1 MPAVDNVLIVGGGIA
16 GLTLAIGLNRAG
28 IRTEIVEINP
38 DWTVSG
44 LGLSLQGPALR
55 ALRMIGLLD
64 QCVERGF
71 GYSYFSACDVHGNV
85 TGTVRMPQLNGPD
98 YPAAMGIM
106 RQALYSLLKQVLAEA
121 QVPVHPGVTLS
132 SLDQDDNGVDVTFTD
147 GRHGRY
153 CLAVGADGANSKIR
167 DMLFGREF
175 RPKYTGQAVWRAT
188 VNRPADVQ
196 ARYSFYGPRNMAGV
210 NPVSDKQMYIYLVQ
224 NLPGFVHLADD
235 RLPATIREQLED
247 FSGLIADA
255 REEITDPSQIVYRP
269 ITSGLLPAPWFRG
282 RTILIGDA
290 AHTVTPHLAAGAG
303 IAIEDSIVLTEML
316 QSAPSV
322 VDALENF
329 MTRRFDRCRLVVE
342 NSFMLGEWD
351 KVPNTPGADPVG
363 VLDRSL
369 KALAEPF

>member
-1 MPAVDNVLIVGGGIA
+1 MIDKVLIVGGGIA
-16 GLTLAIGLNRAG
+16 GLTLAIGLKRAG
-28 IRTEIVEINP
+28 IQSEIVEIST

-55 ALRMIGLLD
+55 AFKMLGLLD

-71 GYSYFSACDVHGNV
+71 GYSYFRACDVNGNV
-85 TGTVRMPQLNGPD
+85 TGTVQMPLLNGPN

-106 RQALYSLLKQVLAEA
+106 RQALYSLLKEVLAAEG
-121 QVPVHPGVTLS
+121 VPVHLGVTVL
-132 SLDQDDNGVDVTFTD
+132 SLDQDDNGADVRFTD
-147 GRHGRY
+147 GRWARY
-153 CLAVGADGANSKIR
+153 GLVVGADGAYSKIR
-167 DMLFGREF
+167 DMLFGTDC

-188 VNRPADVQ
+188 VSRPAEVQ

-210 NPVSDKQMYIYLVQ
+210 NPVSEKQMYIYLVQ
-224 NLPGFVHLADD
+224 NLPEFVHLPDD
-235 RLPATIREQLED
+235 RLAPVLRKQLAD
-247 FSGLIADA
+247 FGGFLARA
-255 REEITDPSQIVYRP
+255 REEVTDPNQIVYRP
-269 ITSGLLPAPWFRG
+269 ITSGLLPVPWFRG
-282 RTILIGDA
+282 RVILIGDA

-303 IAIEDSIVLTEML
+303 IAIEDSIVLAETL
-316 QSAPSV
+316 QSAQSV
-322 VDALENF
+322 ASALENF
-329 MTRRFDRCRLVVE
+329 MARRFESCRLVVE